1 MKNLA
6 RRFYLFLIVLFL
18 YLPILV
24 LMIFIVINMLFS
36 NGDDTGV
43 GTVEKGAKK

>member
-1 MKNLA
+1 MKADNLNLGA
-6 RRFYLFLIVLFL
+6 GLS
-18 YLPILV
+18 LV